1 MEKNAGSITCRC
13 FVRLDIFFFYT
24 YNPVFDSVL
33 MRKVSQSAPVVDCET
48 FVNFTNARYTIYF
61 LVCEQIFLILAIGTI
76 CFDVQNPNASCR
88 ASVISVLV

>member
-1 MEKNAGSITCRC
+1 MYNYAKLKQTLIDESI
-13 FVRLDIFFFYT
+13 VSL

>member
-1 MEKNAGSITCRC
+1 MI
-13 FVRLDIFFFYT
+13 DIKKTIDKIGF
-24 YNPVFDSVL
+24 PVFDSVL

>member
-1 MEKNAGSITCRC
+1 MSRIRKKKER
-13 FVRLDIFFFYT
+13 VDIFVKFTYT
-24 YNPVFDSVL
+24 EYPVFDSVL

>member
-1 MEKNAGSITCRC
+1 MYEKQGDTRKCVVSQKHLC
-13 FVRLDIFFFYT
+13 YT
-24 YNPVFDSVL
+24 PVFDSVL